1 MSTIIEKYP
10 AVQPR
15 PSARADQVKTRICSP
30 DTVMRHP
37 HFVRGLDDIRAGRP
51 FADDVDDHLWAY
63 ERGRLF
69 GAVAPRSMRL
79 FNGKRLNPKELQLFS
94 VASNRGLIP

>member
-15 PSARADQVKTRICSP
+15 PSARADQVKTSICSP
-30 DTVMRHP
+30 DTVMLHP

-51 FADDVDDHLWAY
+51 FADDVDDRLWAY
-63 ERGRLF
+63 ERGRQF
-69 GAVAPRSMRL
+69 GAVAPRSMSL
-79 FNGKRLNPKELQLFS
+79 LDGERLNPKALQVF
-94 VASNRGLIP
+94 VAAVHRGFIR